1 MQWKEKLSFWV
12 LFGVF
17 VSALKNI
24 LWLLVTFISVA
35 LGAWIV
41 IDNPD
46 PASFKVFGFA
56 ANTLPL
62 GLWLLGSFSIGCIT
76 SLLVTSST
84 LIRLNYRLRRADRR
98 YVKLKSFI
106 ANIKEEK

>member
-1 MQWKEKLSFWV
+1 M
-12 LFGVF
+12 
-17 VSALKNI
+17 SALKTI

-41 IDNPD
+41 VDNPD
-46 PASFKVFGFA
+46 PVSFKIFGFTA
-56 ANTLPL
+56 STLPL

-98 YVKLKSFI
+98 YVKLKSSI
-106 ANIKEEK
+106 ADIKEEK